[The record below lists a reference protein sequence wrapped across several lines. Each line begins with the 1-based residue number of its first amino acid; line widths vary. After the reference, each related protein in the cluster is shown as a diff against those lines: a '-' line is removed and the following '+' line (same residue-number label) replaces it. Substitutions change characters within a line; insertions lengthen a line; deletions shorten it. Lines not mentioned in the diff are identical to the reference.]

1 MKMTSKF
8 YLFLLSF
15 LTILSL
21 AGIPAP
27 TGSAIP
33 VTGLSSLSIIA
44 NATSPSVQSAK
55 ESASNSQL
63 ASIKIE
69 NVFDLPVVQ
78 QPSSNS
84 GYVSTRN
91 NTLTQFGLASR
102 YGSIGILA
110 HNYLAGKYF
119 SSLSSG
125 EVITLTFA
133 DGTTKNYT
141 VSSIKQYQALTPDS
155 QYSKFVDLNDYSKTL
170 SSSDLFMDTFGLSDA
185 LVLQTCITKNGN
197 SSWGRLFVIAYAS

>member
-1 MKMTSKF
+1 MKTTSKF
-8 YLFLLSF
+8 FLLLLSV

-21 AGIPAP
+21 AGIP
-27 TGSAIP
+27 TSMGSTIP
-33 VTGLSSLSIIA
+33 VTGFSSLSVIA
-44 NATSPSVQSAK
+44 NTTPSIQSAK
-55 ESASNSQL
+55 ESASSNQL

-78 QPSSNS
+78 QPSSNP

-91 NTLTQFGLASR
+91 NTLTQFGLASS

-125 EVITLTFA
+125 QVITLTFA

-141 VSSIKQYQALTPDS
+141 ISSIKQYQALTPDS
-155 QYSKFVDLNDYSKTL
+155 QYSKFVDLNDSSKTL
-170 SSSDLFMDTFGLSDA
+170 SSSDLFMDTFGLSNA